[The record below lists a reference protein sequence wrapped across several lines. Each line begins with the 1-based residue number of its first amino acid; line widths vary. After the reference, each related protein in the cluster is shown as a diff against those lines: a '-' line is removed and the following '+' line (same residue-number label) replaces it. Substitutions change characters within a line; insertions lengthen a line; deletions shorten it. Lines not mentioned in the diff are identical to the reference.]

1 MRVLIDRTA
10 LNVIACIQCGE
21 HDGGSPARLCNH
33 NQKDI
38 TDNAVADECPHPSG
52 RRYPARGLGDTV
64 AKIIKVV
71 TGGLVKQKGCGGC
84 AARQAALNQAVPY
97 KRS

>member
-1 MRVLIDRTA
+1 MRSSLPAHADLAKRV
-10 LNVIACIQCGE
+10 NVCLFDCKE
-21 HDGGSPARLCNH
+21 HDALICRH
-33 NQKDI
+33 NRKRI
-38 TDNAVADECPHPSG
+38 EDNAVADECPHPSG

-64 AKIIKVV
+64 AKIIKVI